1 MEFNKNKITN
11 DEIIMVIIQSN
22 EFEIIIRKGDAMF
35 FSDMTITWLGKIP
48 VDEDLLFIGLKNF
61 VNNNNK
67 SKHLSIGNISIIDNE
82 FKSNNISSQCTNL
95 SVMKKYGDKPL
106 SEIELKFC
114 KL

>member
-1 MEFNKNKITN
+1 
-11 DEIIMVIIQSN
+11 MVIIQSN

-67 SKHLSIGNISIIDNE
+67 SKHLSIGNICCIIDNE
-82 FKSNNISSQCTNL
+82 FTCNNITSLCTDL
-95 SVMKKYGDKPL
+95 HVMKKYDDKPL
-106 SEIELKFC
+106 NKLNLKFC
-114 KL
+114 QLGY

>member
-1 MEFNKNKITN
+1 
-11 DEIIMVIIQSN
+11 MVIIQSN

-35 FSDMTITWLGKIP
+35 FSDLCISWLGKIDI
-48 VDEDLLFIGLKNF
+48 DEDLLYIAISNFISER
-61 VNNNNK
+61 NK
-67 SKHLSIGNISIIDNE
+67 SRYISIGNISIIDNE